1 MQEKFE
7 LSTKKAMEP
16 QKILEILRNDLE
28 NRLFSFS
35 SSEEVI
41 KTITK
46 ESFPKDICQKIKI
59 LILKIFIDQFDY
71 CDNSKKLSFIR
82 ENALSIVFCLHTLD
96 EDPENTK
103 QHFLET
109 ILSYF
114 LNEQEKISTP
124 NYASGTDYM
133 KWRKSWREDSLK
145 NFTNYFGFDILM
157 WPDRIMRKFDKDLK
171 TAIKNEQ
178 FANDY
183 KDYRRLSTQDD

>member
-103 QHFLET
+103 QRFLET

-114 LNEQEKISTP
+114 LNEQEK
-124 NYASGTDYM
+124 
-133 KWRKSWREDSLK
+133 
-145 NFTNYFGFDILM
+145 
-157 WPDRIMRKFDKDLK
+157 KDQ
-171 TAIKNEQ
+171 THQA
-178 FANDY
+178 
-183 KDYRRLSTQDD
+183 